1 MLLGVMGIIVFS
13 VSEMSENKKQRF
25 NVWILL
31 ALSIV
36 TLIVDV
42 IALSAIL
49 YRLSEYGFTPNR
61 TAVLGSNML
70 IFGNLVWIMVDLYKA
85 SFKKAPINKVELTI
99 ARYLPIY
106 MLWTV
111 IVVFGFPLI
120 FGMK

>member
-1 MLLGVMGIIVFS
+1 MGIIVFS